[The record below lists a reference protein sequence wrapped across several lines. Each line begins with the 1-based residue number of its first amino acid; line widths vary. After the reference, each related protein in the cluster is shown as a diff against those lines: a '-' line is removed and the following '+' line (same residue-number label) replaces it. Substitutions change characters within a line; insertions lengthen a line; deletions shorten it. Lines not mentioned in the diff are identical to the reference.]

1 MTTYRVLH
9 YSKDPLDFETFI
21 DYKIP
26 VQNEIGKPKNSKR
39 KLKNKIAKKLEL
51 KPKIIKESANG
62 LFKLSIGFCYSK

>member
-26 VQNEIGKPKNSKR
+26 VQDEIGKPKNSKR
-39 KLKNKIAKKLEL
+39 KLKNKLSKRARIKTKKL
-51 KPKIIKESANG
+51 
-62 LFKLSIGFCYSK
+62 